1 MKFIRIHRWFNIRKR
16 DYVIKNEV
24 NVVYE
29 SGIDQATKD
38 RLAEALALKDGV
50 TVTTSESIE
59 EGKTNILVGI
69 DGSGEVADT
78 YANEHVNM
86 QSADLYEKLD
96 AYVLDSNNDVI
107 TVVGADTDASYYGL
121 TTLYHIL
128 KQMDSN
134 TIRNFHIED
143 WADVAS
149 RGFIEAVLWKS
160 MVYRR

>member
-1 MKFIRIHRWFNIRKR
+1 MKKLRINRKNKKGFQKFAAGVMALVMTVSGLTIPSVR
-16 DYVIKNEV
+16 SEAAAAEYEIYPNPQVIQYTEGDYVIKNEV

-96 AYVLDSNNDVI
+96 AYVLV
-107 TVVGADTDASYYGL
+107 
-121 TTLYHIL
+121 
-128 KQMDSN
+128 
-134 TIRNFHIED
+134 FHPLIN
-143 WADVAS
+143 S
-149 RGFIEAVLWKS
+149 TF
-160 MVYRR
+160 